1 MEYFIV
7 KLQHDEILVWYPAMR
22 GFKRII
28 PQPYFS
34 LELAKRIKKRILRNF
49 GGYNRNFVEIV
60 NREQLNELL
69 ASNRNILLLVT
80 LLLYGYYFYCFGSC
94 FGIEIFDLIM
104 KEAVSLETS
113 LIKHFECFGS

>member
-1 MEYFIV
+1 MFQIKV
-7 KLQHDEILVWYPAMR
+7 VFT
-22 GFKRII
+22 FKIC
-28 PQPYFS
+28 S
-34 LELAKRIKKRILRNF
+34 
-49 GGYNRNFVEIV
+49 FVQNV
-60 NREQLNELL
+60 FPEQLNELL

-80 LLLYGYYFYCFGSC
+80 LLLYGYYFCCFGSW